1 MGWVNRDIVVRHHS
15 ARSHAQR
22 LVEVLRGPPPRRP
35 DSTSSSAAT
44 ARTVRFAWQMQRR
57 AASAATEAAQARAR
71 LAEALDGES
80 ALSAD
85 RDATGARWDRAG
97 ALARL
102 GARPAVMQLL
112 ERSDIAPGLLVAPGV
127 ELPGDAEIDPYA
139 TIYAGVVLGRRVR
152 LGQGAV
158 IGRPQRIDANS
169 RSPRRPLGEPTLIGD
184 EVMVGRGSVVSHTTV
199 IGPGTRIQAGTII
212 APRTRIGDQVMV
224 GALVV
229 FIGDQ
234 TLGRRRPETASE
246 GIRVGRGARICT
258 GAILNP
264 PLEIGEEAVVGAGSL
279 VRTDVAPRTV
289 VVGAPAR
296 FLRYVRDDELL
307 DGREDLPEREAFDAT
322 TGAGT
327 P

>member
-1 MGWVNRDIVVRHHS
+1 
-15 ARSHAQR
+15 
-22 LVEVLRGPPPRRP
+22 
-35 DSTSSSAAT
+35 
-44 ARTVRFAWQMQRR
+44 
-57 AASAATEAAQARAR
+57 
-71 LAEALDGES
+71 
-80 ALSAD
+80 
-85 RDATGARWDRAG
+85 
-97 ALARL
+97 
-102 GARPAVMQLL
+102 MQLL

-169 RSPRRPLGEPTLIGD
+169 RSRRRPLGEPTLIGDDCMIGSGTTVVAGARIGARCAIADLVLVRETAVVGD